1 MGLNI
6 PIENIIGLE
15 NGAPKAKSDWMLKK
29 AAEGY
34 NDFYFADDAIKN
46 VKAVKD
52 VLDVVDVKS
61 KVQQAL
67 MSKDYGA
74 EFNKVIEETFGVE
87 RFKDYSRTKA
97 RAVGAKHKES
107 WWLPASASD
116 LPLIMDRIAGKGKQ
130 GEAHQRLFKE
140 TLYDPYARAEMNI
153 TESKL
158 SIYRDFK
165 ALKKQYKEVVGQLK
179 DKVGDYSVEQAIRV
193 RNWNTLGIEIP
204 GLSKRDQKMLVD
216 HVNKSGELS
225 AFADQIIGM
234 QKGVYQKPG
243 RYWETGGLWI
253 DINNTI
259 KGDLRSQYLKEFTDN
274 VNTIFTPEFYN
285 KLEAVQG
292 PKYVESV
299 KNILGRMQ
307 RGNNRSG
314 RESRLETKMLNFLNN
329 ATAGIMFLNTRSA
342 VLQTISSFNYINW
355 TDNNP
360 FKAAARFANLPQYIK
375 DWNRLMNSD
384 WAVARRKGTRINI
397 QEAELVEALEG
408 QQNKGEA
415 MLGWLLEKGFI
426 LTKMGDTFATAT
438 GGATFYRNRI
448 NTYKKQGLS
457 EKVAERK
464 AYEDWVELSELN
476 QQSARMD
483 KISLQ
488 QATPLGRVVL
498 AFANTPMQYARL
510 QKRAYLDLKNNRG
523 DAKTNI
529 SKIVYYA
536 FIQNLIFNAL
546 QNAVFTELYDD
557 PGISDDKTIRI
568 ANGMADGILRGGG
581 IVGAGVSTIKNVAL
595 KLYMEDQKRLDDDGR
610 TRPKY
615 SNAAW
620 EVLGISPP
628 LKAKVGKIRN
638 GFSALEY
645 NMDEILEGGFSLDN
659 PAYLA
664 VGNLTAGFTNVPLDR
679 LIIKLQNIE
688 ESMNEELQWYERL
701 ALLGGWPEWSLGI
714 EDGETAKYY
723 GTEERWWNKDD
734 STKQIEKQIEN
745 QIDTDLLFKI
755 NNP

>member
-1 MGLNI
+1 M
-6 PIENIIGLE
+6 
-15 NGAPKAKSDWMLKK
+15 
-29 AAEGY
+29 
-34 NDFYFADDAIKN
+34 
-46 VKAVKD
+46 
-52 VLDVVDVKS
+52 
-61 KVQQAL
+61 
-67 MSKDYGA
+67 
-74 EFNKVIEETFGVE
+74 
-87 RFKDYSRTKA
+87 
-97 RAVGAKHKES
+97 
-107 WWLPASASD
+107 
-116 LPLIMDRIAGKGKQ
+116 
-130 GEAHQRLFKE
+130 
-140 TLYDPYARAEMNI
+140 
-153 TESKL
+153 
-158 SIYRDFK
+158 
-165 ALKKQYKEVVGQLK
+165 KKQYKEVVGQLK
-179 DKVGDYSVEQAIRV
+179 EKVGDYSVEQAIRV

-292 PKYVESV
+292 PKYVESL
-299 KNILGRMQ
+299 KNILGRME
-307 RGNNRSG
+307 RGSNRSG

-523 DAKTNI
+523 DAKTL
-529 SKIVYYA
+529 S
-536 FIQNLIFNAL
+536 LIH
-546 QNAVFTELYDD
+546 
-557 PGISDDKTIRI
+557 I
-568 ANGMADGILRGGG
+568 
-581 IVGAGVSTIKNVAL
+581 
-595 KLYMEDQKRLDDDGR
+595 
-610 TRPKY
+610 
-615 SNAAW
+615 
-620 EVLGISPP
+620 
-628 LKAKVGKIRN
+628 
-638 GFSALEY
+638 
-645 NMDEILEGGFSLDN
+645 
-659 PAYLA
+659 
-664 VGNLTAGFTNVPLDR
+664 
-679 LIIKLQNIE
+679 
-688 ESMNEELQWYERL
+688 
-701 ALLGGWPEWSLGI
+701 
-714 EDGETAKYY
+714 
-723 GTEERWWNKDD
+723 
-734 STKQIEKQIEN
+734 
-745 QIDTDLLFKI
+745 
-755 NNP
+755 